1 MKTASRPCE
10 AQTRAP
16 ADRAPAPVLILA
28 GPTAVGKSA
37 LAMAVARAAPGEIVA
52 ADCMQVYRG
61 LDIGTGKPSPHD
73 RAAVPHHLVDVCDPT
88 ESFSAHE
95 FARRAQG
102 AVDAIASRGRLPVL
116 VGGTGLYLRAFL
128 KGSLAGRGAEPALRL
143 RLMQEAR
150 ERGADAL
157 FTRLRAV
164 DPASAARIHPAD
176 LVRIVR
182 ALELAETTGRRP
194 SEMRPA
200 LWDGPQRS
208 NAVMVVLARERAELW
223 ALIDARCRRMW
234 EGGLLDEVRALLA
247 RGLAAEARP
256 LQAIGYRQAVA
267 VLLGGL
273 AEREGL
279 AAMQRAT
286 RQYAKR
292 QLTWYRREP
301 AAEWVSV
308 RGWDWV
314 EPLARELVERMA
326 RMAWPPAPPL
336 DAQQ

>member
-1 MKTASRPCE
+1 MSSASPPRE
-10 AQTRAP
+10 AQAS
-16 ADRAPAPVLILA
+16 APAPVLIVA

-61 LDIGTGKPSPHD
+61 LDIGTGKPSLHD

-95 FARRAQG
+95 FARRAES
-102 AVDAIASRGRLPVL
+102 AADAIASRGRLPIL

-128 KGSLAGRGAEPALRL
+128 KGSLAGGGADPALRL
-143 RLMQEAR
+143 RLTREAR
-150 ERGADAL
+150 EGGADAL
-157 FTRLRAV
+157 FARLSAV

-194 SEMRPA
+194 SELRPA
-200 LWDGPQRS
+200 LWDAPRRS
-208 NAVMVVLARERAELW
+208 NAVMVVLAREREELW

-234 EGGLLDEVRALLA
+234 EAGLLEEVRALLA
-247 RGLAAEARP
+247 GGLSAEARP

-267 VLLGGL
+267 VLLGRL
-273 AEREGL
+273 PEREAV

-286 RQYAKR
+286 RRYAKR

-301 AAEWVSV
+301 AAGWVGV
-308 RGWDWV
+308 RGWDWI
-314 EPLARELVERMA
+314 EPLTRELVA
-326 RMAWPPAPPL
+326 RLGRLAPPPAAPL
-336 DAQQ
+336 DARR